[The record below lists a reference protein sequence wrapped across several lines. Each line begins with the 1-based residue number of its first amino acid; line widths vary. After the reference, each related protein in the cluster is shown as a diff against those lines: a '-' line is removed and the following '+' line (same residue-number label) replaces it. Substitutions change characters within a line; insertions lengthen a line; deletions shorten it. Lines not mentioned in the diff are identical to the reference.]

1 MKQKLGALL
10 ALYIILSLGWC
21 LNVQAQGSE
30 GKQVFNVPFDYDHDE
45 IILKVKVNGLGPF
58 NMMLDLNTDPSVI
71 DVKTARELNLK
82 LKEYGDRKAGVFT
95 TRLTEVA
102 VGDVVAKSV
111 DAVALDLTKFS
122 EKLGRPLHGVLGH
135 SFTKNRVV
143 RIDYPAKVVLFS
155 DGVPLPEKQG
165 SAAQRVT
172 FELKRES
179 GSIIVED
186 VYVGGKRIKGTFDT
200 GSDGSFKLTWRGA
213 VDLGLQEVALK
224 GEAGSSVG
232 YKGDAAFT
240 KGTVKAIAIGSIT
253 VESPEVIYFMKGA
266 AHDNKPWVLN
276 IGNAFLKDFILT
288 VDYRRKQ
295 ITLERPL

>member
-1 MKQKLGALL
+1 MKQKVSALVVL
-10 ALYIILSLGWC
+10 LTILSLGWC
-21 LNVQAQGSE
+21 LSVQAQGAPA
-30 GKQVFNVPFDYDHDE
+30 KQVFNVPFDYEHDE
-45 IILKVKVNGLGPF
+45 IILTVKVNGSGPF

-82 LKEYGDRKAGVFT
+82 LKEYGDRKAGIYT
-95 TRLTEVA
+95 TRLPEVA
-102 VGDVVAKSV
+102 VSDIVAKNLE
-111 DAVALDLTKFS
+111 AVALDLSKLS
-122 EKLGRPLHGVLGH
+122 QKLGRPLHGVLGH

-155 DGVPLPEKQG
+155 DGAPLPEKQG

-186 VYVGGKRIKGTFDT
+186 VYVDGKRIKGTLDT
-200 GSDGSFKLTWRGA
+200 GSDGSFKLTWPGA
-213 VDLGLQEVALK
+213 VNLGLQEAALK
-224 GEAGSSVG
+224 GEPGSSVG
-232 YKGDAAFT
+232 YSGDAAFT
-240 KGTVKAIAIGSIT
+240 KGKVKAIAIGSIT
-253 VESPEVIYFMKGA
+253 VESPEVIYFMKSTA
-266 AHDNKPWVLN
+266 LDKKPWAIN